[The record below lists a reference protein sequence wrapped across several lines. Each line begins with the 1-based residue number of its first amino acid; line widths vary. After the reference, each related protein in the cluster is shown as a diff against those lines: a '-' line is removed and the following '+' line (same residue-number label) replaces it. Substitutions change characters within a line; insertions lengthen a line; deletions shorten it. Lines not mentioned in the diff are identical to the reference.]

1 MLYVACLIACTVGTT
16 HAVRDQWT
24 RVSNRGLKSFH
35 SQKSKILTYFKTL
48 HCNQLLWLSVV
59 SLVRSAFHKI
69 KQLIVL
75 RGSTRHTLQ
84 LYTTSHDYF
93 AFLEIHC
100 NVVLLSKRKEP
111 FIILCY
117 STGAFKRPLE
127 QALKG

>member
-24 RVSNRGLKSFH
+24 RVSNRGLKNFH

-69 KQLIVL
+69 TKTAYSAERFHPPHPSII
-75 RGSTRHTLQ
+75 H
-84 LYTTSHDYF
+84 YF
-93 AFLEIHC
+93 PSFLEIHC
-100 NVVLLSKRKEP
+100 NVVLLSKRKET